1 MLDLDRIRPQL
12 EASLAEDVGPGDVTS
27 ELLVGEG
34 ARGRGRIRAKA
45 PGVLAGVQVA
55 AEVLRLQ
62 GAEIEEAHNDG
73 TEVAPGDEVL
83 VFSGPA
89 RGLLAAERTALNYLC
104 HLSGIATLTAKFV
117 AAAGNAAVL
126 DTRKTL
132 PGLRYLQKYAVTCGG
147 GQNHRYALYDAVLVK
162 ENHLAFG
169 ADLKQALASRPAG
182 MKAIVEAE
190 TIEEFE
196 RAREAGADIVM
207 VDEFTPEQVKQV
219 AALADCP
226 LLEVSGGIGLE
237 TIRAYADAGVER
249 ISIGALTHSAPALDL
264 SMRVEPV
271 R

>member
-1 MLDLDRIRPQL
+1 MNPDLERLQPYPFERLAKLIEPYTGDTPPVSKRLAKQHPEKLIVMQRVAVDLAARLRVMLDLDRIRPQL

-147 GQNHRYALYDAVLVK
+147 GQNHRYALYDADV
-162 ENHLAFG
+162 N
-169 ADLKQALASRPAG
+169 
-182 MKAIVEAE
+182 
-190 TIEEFE
+190 
-196 RAREAGADIVM
+196 
-207 VDEFTPEQVKQV
+207 DEFVPAASGNELSFGLAGNAGNAGLGTPVG
-219 AALADCP
+219 
-226 LLEVSGGIGLE
+226 S
-237 TIRAYADAGVER
+237 AGDP
-249 ISIGALTHSAPALDL
+249 GQAN
-264 SMRVEPV
+264 V
-271 R
+271 RNW